1 MNGVAPLWLWAGFH
15 LLLLALLLLDHGI
28 ARRARKRNRKVPALW
43 YTLAWTG
50 SALLFAVLVGH
61 ALRAQYAAEYLTA
74 YGIEGS
80 LSVDNMLVFLL
91 VFRSF
96 GLATE
101 QQRRVL
107 FWGVLGAIVLRACM
121 IAAGLAMVHFF
132 VWANYAF
139 GVVLLLAALR
149 LLRQHTG
156 GAPRQQPRW
165 ADLLARHLPLSANT
179 AEDHFFVREEGHWR
193 GTQLLLVLVT
203 IEITDLFFAVDSI
216 PAVLAISHSPF
227 VVYSSN
233 IFAVMGLR
241 SLYFVIAG
249 LLERLR
255 LLHYGLAL
263 VLLFVGAKMLL
274 AHVIQVPIA
283 VSLGVLV
290 TVLALTTLLSLFCRP
305 VRSAH

>member
-1 MNGVAPLWLWAGFH
+1 MNGVAPLWLWTGFH
-15 LLLLALLLLDHGI
+15 LLLLTLLLLDHGV
-28 ARRARKRNRKVPALW
+28 ARRARKRNQEAPALW
-43 YTLAWTG
+43 PTLLWTG

-61 ALRAQYAAEYLTA
+61 ALRAQYAVEYLTA

-80 LSVDNMLVFLL
+80 LSVDNMLVFLII
-91 VFRSF
+91 FRSF
-96 GLATE
+96 GLAAG

-149 LLRQHTG
+149 LLRQRMDRPSH
-156 GAPRQQPRW
+156 QQPRW
-165 ADLLARHLPLSANT
+165 AALLARHLPLSTNNAGG
-179 AEDHFFVREEGHWR
+179 HFFVREDGHLR

-216 PAVLAISHSPF
+216 PAVLAVSHSPF

-255 LLHYGLAL
+255 LLHYGLAV

-274 AHVIQVPIA
+274 AHVLQVPIA

-290 TVLALTTLLSLFCRP
+290 AVLALTTLLSLLWRP
-305 VRSAH
+305 AH